1 MDKLLLVSVLYLYL
15 GAATIRGQLQLTDI
29 KVLQSGGT
37 RMCSSMEERE
47 RAKNDIHQ
55 ITNSII
61 GQIENGGKNATITE
75 TLRNDTHQMNDST
88 TDDAQQIGNSTISNT
103 CGTLGWRRVAF
114 INMTNTSYN
123 CPAGLQ
129 LTSNSTRACG
139 RSHSGAGCS
148 STKFSIESMNRY
160 GQVCGRIRA
169 YQLGETAA
177 FGSYNQGIDNHYVDG
192 ISLTCGIADRRQHI
206 WTFAAGL
213 AEVSTHWPEYGCPCD
228 NTGDSDRVPKF
239 VGDDYFCE
247 SGVNQAWSNNLALHS
262 DDVLWDG
269 QACTSTSTCCQFNNP
284 PWFTKNLLSATTDDI
299 ELRICTNGH
308 RDDIPFEFI
317 ELYVQ

>member
-1 MDKLLLVSVLYLYL
+1 MDKLLLVSMYLYF

-29 KVLQSGGT
+29 KVLQMGSG
-37 RMCSSMEERE
+37 MCSSMEERE

-61 GQIENGGKNATITE
+61 GQIEDGGKNATIME
-75 TLRNDTHQMNDST
+75 RNNTYQTNDST
-88 TDDAQQIGNSTISNT
+88 TIANT
-103 CGTLGWRRVAF
+103 CGTLGWRRVTF

-139 RSHSGAGCS
+139 RSHTGAGCS
-148 STKFSIESMNRY
+148 STKFSIESNQY
-160 GQVCGRIRA
+160 SQVCGRIRT
-169 YQLGETAA
+169 YQLGETTA
-177 FGSYNQGIDNHYVDG
+177 FGSYKQGIDNHYVDG
-192 ISLTCGIADRRQHI
+192 ISLTHGIAGSRQHI
-206 WTFAAGL
+206 WTFATGL

-228 NTGDSDRVPKF
+228 NTRDSNRIPKF
-239 VGDDYFCE
+239 IGDDYFCE

-269 QACTSTSTCCQFNNP
+269 QDCMSTSTCCQFNNP
-284 PWFTKNLLSATTDDI
+284 PWFTKNLTSTTTDDI
-299 ELRICTNGH
+299 ELRICTNSY
-308 RDDIPFEFI
+308 RDDIPFELI